1 MAYHTDYNHSMDR
14 EYGMTSG
21 YTSED
26 GSATGDVGYSIK
38 DIGFSVPFGLA
49 ANNVSGVAA
58 KIKTG
63 ARSMELQFFGTGRSQ
78 RGAQTPEL
86 YGKPQRQ
93 ALAEL
98 AKATEVEF
106 TTHASGG
113 VMGLAGMGE
122 RGFSKE
128 AQRMAVDEVN
138 RAVDF
143 AADVAK
149 GGTVVVHVGEFNR
162 PFSESEW
169 NKKGPWAGKFRKYE
183 DEEKEAHF
191 MIVDDRTGQVLKS
204 VPKETNVPL
213 PLWNTAKPG
222 QEYFEDGKK
231 KIAKEGEEVFLD
243 YLGNKVL
250 EEERVPLF
258 DEKTKQFKVEMRSW
272 NHFEKEAEKLT
283 KQARE
288 FWKNKQAGKE
298 TKDWEET
305 PWLRFKQ
312 VDSEKDIHIKPEE
325 AFFIADAELQEAVH
339 RGTSVRYG
347 GQFDEMIERMGKMKK
362 AREFYKKVE
371 STTDEEERWK
381 LERQVPFDAQG
392 LVPPGTKMPTQLLD
406 KEIKHLEEEM
416 LRTREQIVAQEVKIK
431 QFKEAIGHIENAED
445 YALKQSYKGYAE
457 IGLKAYEQSQK
468 LKKMGEKGAKD
479 LFIGMEHIFPE
490 QYGGHPDEL
499 ITLVENS
506 RKRMAQ
512 ELVQRKGLGE
522 SQAKELAE
530 RHIKAH
536 LDTGH
541 INIWRKYWVADPNKS
556 PEKNN
561 EEFDQWL
568 LEKVESMAKKK
579 IIGSVHLSDNFGYQD
594 EHLTP
599 GEGNT
604 PIRKI
609 AEILKKNGYN
619 HPLIVEPGAAA
630 TTDLSDFHGLMKTW
644 KLFGSSIYGAAPTGG
659 KMQKKQWGQVQYGY
673 FGQAESPYFVFGG
686 YSPSED
692 FTLWSGVGME

>member
-1 MAYHTDYNHSMDR
+1 MNKFFTFKDKFVLT
-14 EYGMTSG
+14 GLVLTSLFFF
-21 YTSED
+21 SLSIIVKSNVNED
-26 GSATGDVGYSIK
+26 SLGNEQL
-38 DIGFSVPFGLA
+38 GLA
-49 ANNVSGVAA
+49 VPDSKWVIIDSFDGFQTSKDASKISDGANANGQNTIINDGDRISVRDLGYEHFS
-58 KIKTG
+58 TG
-63 ARSMELQFFGTGRSQ
+63 TATTTATAIQSLHTFRRRNGENIMIRTYGR
-78 RGAQTPEL
+78 
-86 YGKPQRQ
+86 
-93 ALAEL
+93 
-98 AKATEVEF
+98 
-106 TTHASGG
+106 
-113 VMGLAGMGE
+113 
-122 RGFSKE
+122 
-128 AQRMAVDEVN
+128 
-138 RAVDF
+138 
-143 AADVAK
+143 
-149 GGTVVVHVGEFNR
+149 
-162 PFSESEW
+162 
-169 NKKGPWAGKFRKYE
+169 
-183 DEEKEAHF
+183 
-191 MIVDDRTGQVLKS
+191 IV
-204 VPKETNVPL
+204 
-213 PLWNTAKPG
+213 
-222 QEYFEDGKK
+222 EYFEEGKK
-231 KIAKEGEEVFLD
+231 KTAKEGEEIFLD
-243 YLGNKVL
+243 YLGNRVP

-272 NHFEKEAEKLT
+272 NHFEKEAERLT

-288 FWKNKQAGKE
+288 FWKNKHTGKE
-298 TKDWEET
+298 TKEWEDT

-312 VDSEKDIHIKPEE
+312 VDSEKDIRIKPEE

-362 AREFYKKVE
+362 AREFYQKVE
-371 STTDEEERWK
+371 AETDEEERWK
-381 LERQVPFDAQG
+381 LERQVPVDAQG
-392 LVPPGTKMPTQLLD
+392 LVPPGTKMPAQLLD

-431 QFKEAIGHIENAED
+431 QFKEAICHIENAED

-457 IGLKAYEQSQK
+457 TGLKAYEQSQK

-506 RKRMAQ
+506 RKRMAH
-512 ELVQRKGLGE
+512 ELIVRKGMDE

-541 INIWRKYWVADPNKS
+541 INIWRKYWVADSNKS

-579 IIGSVHLSDNFGYQD
+579 MIGSVHLSDNFGYQD

-599 GEGNT
+599 GEGNA

-630 TTDLSDFHGLMKTW
+630 STDLSDFHGLMKTW

-659 KMQKKQWGQVQYGY
+659 RAQKKQWGQVQYGY

-692 FTLWSGVGME
+692 FTLWSGVVME